1 MEITLKSR
9 NGKLTEEQRL
19 HLEHKLRKLARY
31 LEENVTVHVDLS
43 RAQERGSG
51 EVHTVQATLTSERG
65 MMIRAE
71 ERNHDLFAAVDILH
85 DSLQRQIT
93 RYKDRHYRR
102 GRNRHAEV
110 GMEFIAD
117 GQDGTSSGD
126 GGMPGLVKTKQFV
139 YKPMDADEAIEQME
153 LLGHDFFVFVD
164 AGTNLVNVVY
174 RRRDGNYGLIE
185 QEKS

>member
-1 MEITLKSR
+1 MDITVKSR
-9 NGKLTEEQRL
+9 NGKLTEEERL
-19 HLEHKLRKLARY
+19 HLEHKLRKLTRY

-43 RAQERGSG
+43 RAQQRGSG

-65 MMIRAE
+65 MIIRAE
-71 ERNHDLFAAVDILH
+71 ELHPDLFAAVDLLH

-102 GRNRHAEV
+102 GKNRHAEAATEL
-110 GMEFIAD
+110 MAD
-117 GQDGTSSGD
+117 REAGASSGN
-126 GGMPGLVKTKQFV
+126 GSTPGLVKTKQFV
-139 YKPMDADEAIEQME
+139 YKPMDVDEAIEQME

-185 QEKS
+185 QEQS